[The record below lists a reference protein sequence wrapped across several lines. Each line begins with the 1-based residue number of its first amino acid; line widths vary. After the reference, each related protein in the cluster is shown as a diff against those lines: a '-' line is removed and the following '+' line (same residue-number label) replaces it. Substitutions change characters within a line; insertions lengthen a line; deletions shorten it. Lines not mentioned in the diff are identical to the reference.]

1 MTTTWDRTIT
11 LPKSTLRWWS
21 PARGVL
27 CSEITGH
34 MTVEVVEPLITS
46 FVAVYDDRPGN
57 KVKTFHDWRAATGYD
72 SAARV
77 AYTEAAKPLM
87 VHVDTIEFLLASRIV
102 AMGVEVAKIVLGQAL
117 SASVDWPTFE
127 RRRQEAIEAGGR
139 RPGF

>member
-11 LPKSTLRWWS
+11 FPRGTLRWWS

-27 CSEITGH
+27 CSQVTGH
-34 MTVEVVEPLITS
+34 MSVDVVEPLITS
-46 FVAVYDDRPGN
+46 FVAVHSEQPTR
-57 KVKTFHDWRAATGYD
+57 KVKTFHDWVTATGYD

-77 AYTEAAKPLM
+77 AYTEAAAPLM
-87 VHVDTIEFLLASRIV
+87 GHVDTIEFLLASRII
-102 AMGVEVAKIVLGQAL
+102 AMGVEVAKIVLGQSL
-117 SASVDWPTFE
+117 QASVDRPTFE